1 MAHMASS
8 VDVFFSC
15 VPADRERV
23 QHVREMIEK
32 AGYSCWWD
40 ADKTQSS
47 KGLLLQE
54 AAEERQPWRRAGA
67 HALLLHN
74 RTPNA
79 PGDTTTEEA

>member
-32 AGYSCWWD
+32 AGYSCWYR
-40 ADKTQSS
+40 AAPPLRPPAHKT
-47 KGLLLQE
+47 
-54 AAEERQPWRRAGA
+54 RIF
-67 HALLLHN
+67 
-74 RTPNA
+74 
-79 PGDTTTEEA
+79 